1 MIRAVVRGSGL
12 GQDGWTN
19 GITLPNAE
27 AQADLIRATYA
38 AAGLPTTDTGF
49 IEAHGT
55 GTSAG
60 DPAELEA
67 IAEAMGTKQEVSGS
81 AKELLVGSVKSN
93 IGHLEAASGIAGL
106 IKAVLMV
113 EKAQI
118 PPTIGIRELNPR
130 IDWDTLRMRV
140 VEKLRPWPSGSG
152 PRRVGVSSFGASGT
166 IAHAIVDDADQYN
179 RVADT
184 QTPAKSGR
192 QFQASGESQDQ
203 RKLVVISASDK
214 AGIKR
219 QASRL
224 GQWLQEKE
232 EHSEPVS
239 IGDVAYTLGAKR
251 AAMRY
256 RSFAVVSSTK
266 DLISAYENASTKSES
281 APPVQRSLA
290 DGKSRI
296 GMVFTGQ
303 GAQWARM
310 GTELLAYTTFSE
322 SIDRADRFLREE
334 LGCKWSAR
342 TELEAPADSSHINSA
357 EYSQP
362 LCTVLQ
368 VALVDLLA
376 SWGIRPAAATGHS
389 SGEIGAAY
397 ALGSLSA
404 EDAWA
409 AAYWRGNLDKRTT
422 LPRGAMMAAGLSQK
436 DATELIA
443 KVPRSM
449 GVVVVGCVNSP
460 SSVTLSGDEA
470 AVLEAGKLLTEAGI
484 FNRRLKVD
492 TAYHSPH
499 LGRISDEYFMRIR
512 KIKALPSREGCVMFS
527 SVTGR
532 PVAKY
537 TDLGPAYWVRN
548 LVSPVLFAQSIEATL
563 RSGAVDVLLEVGPHA
578 ALAAPCQGTM
588 TACGTTLPY
597 LSMLSRGKD
606 AVETALTAVG
616 ELWARGLDAVD
627 LASANAPT
635 DAERGSMVKQLPSYA
650 WNHERSYWHES
661 RLGVEYRNREH
672 PHYRFIGAP
681 LPTLVAGEYI
691 WRAFIRPTEEHWVLD
706 HKIHGS
712 VVYPAVGYVA
722 MTVEAARQL
731 ASKDG
736 RKIRAF
742 HLRDVEMLA
751 ATELVDDKTPVE
763 MVICARPAASSTSSV
778 TGSNKVDWFQFIIST
793 CADGKMLRKSCT
805 GYVSVSYDPPSSE
818 CAAAKELDVSL
829 REIQE
834 RFLEAKSSCKRS
846 VDPKT
851 FYAELAN
858 IGLEFGPSF
867 QNMSAIWMGESQSVC
882 TVDVVNP
889 AGERDNPG
897 NKSGERPYIIHP
909 ATFDPITQ
917 TITAAVGLLAR
928 TPIPTAIDEL
938 VISAD
943 IPRDAGQRLQV
954 FSSIENTL
962 SRQDLVSEIHALED
976 ATHRPVLSLR
986 GFRAAQVKAQRSR
999 GDAADEL
1006 ADAYQ
1011 TCGFVLW
1018 KPHLGLVLQ
1027 DPKRLRGYLEN
1038 CVAAKSGAKTGHL
1051 ASSPLDEMFRLVV
1064 HNDPEV
1070 PILEVLDG
1078 PRWEE
1083 DGRMDVVS
1091 RLEKDNGI
1099 PWHNILD
1106 HRVALWDEQKSEL
1119 VEVSLNAPEGQETA
1133 NDAESRHA
1141 LKDGNFG
1148 LILIRSL
1155 PHQSAAK
1162 VLQSLANRIIGDH
1175 RLVCFEYVGEDQR
1188 VEAEQVLVEAGL
1200 EVLLSMAMPSEE
1212 DATKT
1217 TTFVLARAP
1226 IEAPPKS
1233 LPSTV
1238 LLVEAQNPSEAAS
1251 ALATALDRQLV
1262 DSKGA
1267 KQAIRTTWHE
1277 LSQDADSLIKPG
1289 TRIVFLVEVSTAVLH
1304 GNLDSPAFDRLKQ
1317 IIFSAAAA
1325 NAEIL
1330 WVTAPGNNSNQNAVA
1345 VKGAIDGLAR
1355 SVMNED
1361 ARVDLR
1367 VVHLTEEFPMQD
1379 AAEHI
1384 SLLLGTREPAE
1395 IQDKEFRF
1403 DQDHRTLFV
1412 SRVVPFNLL
1421 SEYVDEKQPK
1431 TVALDR
1437 VSLSPSTSSSAGDE
1451 DTTRSPR
1458 RRPIRLE
1465 IGELAQ
1471 LDTLHF
1477 VQDVDS
1483 NRELGDNEVEVK
1495 VLVSGLK

>member
-38 AAGLPTTDTGF
+38 AASLPTTDTGF

-67 IAEAMGTKQEVSGS
+67 IAEAMGTKQEVQGPV
-81 AKELLVGSVKSN
+81 KELLVGSVKSN
-93 IGHLEAASGIAGL
+93 IGHLEAASGIAGF

-118 PPTIGIRELNPR
+118 PPTIGIQELNPR
-130 IDWDTLRMRV
+130 IDWEALRMRV
-140 VEKLRPWPSGSG
+140 VEKLRPWPSGPG

-166 IAHAIVDDADQYN
+166 IAHAIVDDADAYN
-179 RVADT
+179 KLTHT
-184 QTPAKSGR
+184 QTPTKSGR
-192 QFQASGESQDQ
+192 QLRNDRECHGPK
-203 RKLVVISASDK
+203 KLVVVSASDK
-214 AGIKR
+214 AGIRR

-232 EHSEPVS
+232 EESESVCL
-239 IGDVAYTLGAKR
+239 GDVAYTLGAKR

-266 DLISAYENASTKSES
+266 DLISAYENAETESES
-281 APPVQRSLA
+281 APPVHRSLA

-296 GMVFTGQ
+296 GIVFTGQ
-303 GAQWARM
+303 GGQWARM
-310 GTELLAYTTFSE
+310 GTELLTYTTFSD

-342 TELEAPADSSHINSA
+342 AELEAPTDKSHINSA

-376 SWGIRPAAATGHS
+376 SWGIRSAAATGHS
-389 SGEIGAAY
+389 SGEIAAAY

-436 DATELIA
+436 DATELLA

-470 AVLEAGKLLTEAGI
+470 AVIEAGKLLTEAGI

-512 KIKALPSREGCVMFS
+512 KIKALPSRPGCIMFS

-563 RSGAVDVLLEVGPHA
+563 QSGAVDVLLEVGPHA

-588 TACGTTLPY
+588 SACGTTLPY
-597 LSMLSRGKD
+597 LSVLSRGKD
-606 AVETALTAVG
+606 AVETALIAVG
-616 ELWARGLDAVD
+616 ELWARGLDAID
-627 LASANAPT
+627 LASANAPN
-635 DAERGSMVKQLPSYA
+635 DAQRGSMIKHLPSYA

-661 RLGVEYRNREH
+661 RLGVEYRNRQH

-681 LPTLVAGEYI
+681 LPTLVAGEYM

-731 ASKDG
+731 AAKDG

-778 TGSNKVDWFQFIIST
+778 TGSNKADWFQFIIST

-805 GYVSVSYDPPSSE
+805 GYVSVSYDPPSPE

-834 RFLEAKSSCKRS
+834 RFFEAKASCKRS
-846 VDPKT
+846 VDPQM

-897 NKSGERPYIIHP
+897 NSSGERPYIIHP

-928 TPIPTAIDEL
+928 TPIPIAIDEL

-943 IPRDAGQRLQV
+943 IPRDPGQRLQV
-954 FSSIENTL
+954 FSTIQKNTL

-976 ATHRPVLSLR
+976 TTHRPVLSLR
-986 GFRAAQVKAQRSR
+986 GFRTTQVKAQCRG
-999 GDAADEL
+999 GDATEEL

-1018 KPHLGLVLQ
+1018 KPHLDLVVR
-1027 DPKRLRGYLEN
+1027 DSERLRGYLEE
-1038 CVAAKSGAKTGHL
+1038 CVAAKSGAKTGH
-1051 ASSPLDEMFRLVV
+1051 SSPLDEMFRLVV

-1083 DGRMDVVS
+1083 EGRMDVVS
-1091 RLEKDNGI
+1091 RLQKDNGI
-1099 PWHNILD
+1099 PWHNVLD
-1106 HRVALWDEQKSEL
+1106 HRVALWDEQGTGL
-1119 VEVSLNAPEGQETA
+1119 VEVPPNTPECQETVTET
-1133 NDAESRHA
+1133 ESRHVI
-1141 LKDGNFG
+1141 KEGNFG
-1148 LILIRSL
+1148 LILVRSL
-1155 PHQSAAK
+1155 PPRSAAK
-1162 VLQSLANRIIGDH
+1162 VLQGLAKRIIGDH
-1175 RLVCFEYVGEDQR
+1175 RLVCFEYTGDDQR
-1188 VEAEQVLVEAGL
+1188 GDAEKALLEAGL
-1200 EVLLSMAMPSEE
+1200 EILLSMGSASEE
-1212 DATKT
+1212 EAFKT

-1226 IEAPPKS
+1226 KEAPVTS
-1233 LPSTV
+1233 LPPPV
-1238 LLVEAQNPSEAAS
+1238 LLVEAQDPSEAAS
-1251 ALATALDRQLV
+1251 ALAAALERRLV
-1262 DSKGA
+1262 ESQGV
-1267 KQAIRTTWHE
+1267 KQAVRTTWHK
-1277 LSQDADSLIKPG
+1277 LSQDADSLIQPG
-1289 TRIVFLVEVSTAVLH
+1289 TRIVSLVEVSTALLH
-1304 GNLDSPAFDRLKQ
+1304 GNLDVPSFDRLKQ
-1317 IIFSAAAA
+1317 IISSAAAA
-1325 NAEIL
+1325 NADIL
-1330 WVTAPGNNSNQNAVA
+1330 WVTAPGNNSDQHGVA
-1345 VKGAIDGLAR
+1345 VKGAVDGLAR

-1361 ARVDLR
+1361 ARVKLR
-1367 VVHLTEEFPMQD
+1367 IVHLTEEFPVQD
-1379 AAEHI
+1379 AAEQI
-1384 SLLLGTREPAE
+1384 SLLLGTRELAE
-1395 IQDKEFRF
+1395 SRDNEFRF
-1403 DQDHRTLFV
+1403 DRDHRTLFV

-1431 TVALDR
+1431 TVAMDHVTL
-1437 VSLSPSTSSSAGDE
+1437 SASPSTSAGDGNAIAP
-1451 DTTRSPR
+1451 TIRRS
-1458 RRPIRLE
+1458 IRLE

-1477 VQDVDS
+1477 VQDVDG

-1495 VLVSGLK
+1495 VHVSGLK

>member
-1 MIRAVVRGSGL
+1 MRGSGL

-38 AAGLPTTDTGF
+38 AAGLPTTNTGF

-67 IAEAMGTKQEVSGS
+67 IAEAMGTKQEVQGPV
-81 AKELLVGSVKSN
+81 KELLVGSVKSN
-93 IGHLEAASGIAGL
+93 IGHLEAASGIAGF

-130 IDWDTLRMRV
+130 IDWETLRMRV
-140 VEKLRPWPSGSG
+140 IEKLMPWPSGPG

-166 IAHAIVDDADQYN
+166 IGHVIVDDADQYN
-179 RVADT
+179 RLAYT
-184 QTPAKSGR
+184 LTPAKSGR
-192 QFQASGESQDQ
+192 QFKNDRKCHDSK
-203 RKLVVISASDK
+203 KLVVISASDK
-214 AGIKR
+214 AGIRR

-232 EHSEPVS
+232 EQAEPVS
-239 IGDVAYTLGAKR
+239 LGDVAYTLGAKR

-256 RSFAVVSSTK
+256 RSFAIVSSTK
-266 DLISAYENASTKSES
+266 DLISAYENANTESES

-310 GTELLAYTTFSE
+310 GTEILAYTTFSE
-322 SIDRADRFLREE
+322 SIDKADRFLREE

-342 TELEAPADSSHINSA
+342 AELEAPADSSHINSA

-389 SGEIGAAY
+389 SGEIAAAY

-436 DATELIA
+436 DAAELIA
-443 KVPRSM
+443 KVPRST

-470 AVLEAGKLLTEAGI
+470 AVIEAGKLLTEAGI

-563 RSGAVDVLLEVGPHA
+563 QSGAVDVLLEVGPHA

-588 TACGTTLPY
+588 SACGTTLPY

-606 AVETALTAVG
+606 AVETTLTAVG

-627 LASANAPT
+627 LASANAQT
-635 DAERGSMVKQLPSYA
+635 DAQRGSMIKQLPSYA

-672 PHYRFIGAP
+672 PYYRFIGAP
-681 LPTLVAGEYI
+681 LPTLVAGEYT

-731 ASKDG
+731 AAKDS

-778 TGSNKVDWFQFIIST
+778 TGSTKADWFQFIIST

-805 GYVSVSYDPPSSE
+805 GYVSVSYDPPSPE

-834 RFLEAKSSCKRS
+834 RFFEAQASCKRS

-889 AGERDNPG
+889 AGERDIPG
-897 NKSGERPYIIHP
+897 NNSGERPYIIHP

-954 FSSIENTL
+954 FSTIENTL
-962 SRQDLVSEIHALED
+962 GRQDLVSEIHALED
-976 ATHRPVLSLR
+976 STHRPVLSLR
-986 GFRAAQVKAQRSR
+986 GFRAAQVKAQRPR
-999 GDAADEL
+999 GGNTADEL

-1018 KPHLGLVLQ
+1018 KPHLGSVVR
-1027 DPKRLRGYLEN
+1027 DPARLRDYLEE

-1064 HNDPEV
+1064 HNDPAV
-1070 PILEVLDG
+1070 PILEILDG
-1078 PRWEE
+1078 PRWEA
-1083 DGRMDVVS
+1083 DARMTVVS

-1099 PWHNILD
+1099 PWQNILD
-1106 HRVALWDEQKSEL
+1106 HRVALWDEQGSEL
-1119 VEVSLNAPEGQETA
+1119 VEVPPNAPEGQETVT
-1133 NDAESRHA
+1133 DAESRHA
-1141 LKDGNFG
+1141 LIEGDFG
-1148 LILIRSL
+1148 LVLIRNL
-1155 PHQSAAK
+1155 PPRCANN
-1162 VLQSLANRIIGDH
+1162 VLQSLAKKITGDH
-1175 RLVCFEYVGEDQR
+1175 RLVCFEYVGDDQR
-1188 VEAEQVLVEAGL
+1188 ADAEHALVEAGI
-1200 EVLLSMAMPSEE
+1200 EVLLSMGTSSEE
-1212 DATKT
+1212 DATET
-1217 TTFVLARAP
+1217 TAFVLARAP
-1226 IEAPPKS
+1226 TEATSKASQAP
-1233 LPSTV
+1233 V
-1238 LLVEAQNPSEAAS
+1238 LLVEAQDPSEAAS
-1251 ALATALDRQLV
+1251 ALATALERQLV
-1262 DSKGA
+1262 ESQGTKHVV
-1267 KQAIRTTWHE
+1267 RTTWHA
-1277 LSQDADSLIKPG
+1277 LSQEADSLIQPG
-1289 TRIVFLVEVSTAVLH
+1289 TRIVFLVEVSTALLH

-1379 AAEHI
+1379 AAEQI
-1384 SLLLGTREPAE
+1384 SLLLGTRDSAE
-1395 IQDKEFRF
+1395 IRDKEFRF
-1403 DQDHRTLFV
+1403 DRDHKTLFV

-1421 SEYVDEKQPK
+1421 SGYVDEKQPK
-1431 TVALDR
+1431 TVAMDN
-1437 VSLSPSTSSSAGDE
+1437 VSLSPSPSSSAGDG
-1451 DTTRSPR
+1451 DTTASTTRH
-1458 RRPIRLE
+1458 PIRLE

-1477 VQDVDS
+1477 VQDVD
-1483 NRELGDNEVEVK
+1483 NNIELGENEVEVK